1 MSRGWETRMTDE
13 RVIFRGSPSQWEN
26 FGVFLVAGLL
36 GGLVFPLF
44 WAAWRWLETRCT
56 RYEVTSERISYEYG
70 VLSKRVEEVELY
82 RVKDTAFDQPF
93 WLRLVGLGHVVLR
106 SSDRSDPVLVL
117 RALRDGRALREN
129 LRGAIE
135 KIREKKGVRELDV

>member
-1 MSRGWETRMTDE
+1 MPDE
-13 RVIFRGSPSQWEN
+13 RPIFQGSPSQWEN
-26 FGVFLVAGLL
+26 FGTFLVAS
-36 GGLVFPLF
+36 LF
-44 WAAWRWLETRCT
+44 WLLIPWAVWRYLVTRCT

-70 VLSKRVEEVELY
+70 VLSKRVEEIELY
-82 RVKDTAFDQPF
+82 RVKDTGFDQPF

-135 KIREKKGVRELDV
+135 KIRETKGVRELDV

>member
-1 MSRGWETRMTDE
+1 MSDE
-13 RVIFRGSPSQWEN
+13 RTLFRGSPSQWEN
-26 FGVFLVAGLL
+26 FNVFVLALL
-36 GGLVFPLF
+36 FGALVFPLF

-56 RYEVTSERISYEYG
+56 RYEVTSERVSHEFG
-70 VLSKRVEEVELY
+70 VLSKRIEEIELY
-82 RVKDTAFDQPF
+82 RIKDTAFEQPF

-106 SSDRSDPVLVL
+106 SSDRSDPEFRL

-135 KIREKKGVRELDV
+135 KVREKKGVREIDV

>member
-1 MSRGWETRMTDE
+1 MPDE
-13 RVIFRGSPSQWEN
+13 RLIFRGSPSQWEN
-26 FGVFLVAGLL
+26 FGVFVAAS
-36 GGLVFPLF
+36 LF
-44 WAAWRWLETRCT
+44 WILIPLAVWRWLSTRCT

-70 VLSKRVEEVELY
+70 VLSKRVEEIELY
-82 RVKDTAFDQPF
+82 RVKDTGFDQPF

-135 KIREKKGVRELDV
+135 KIRETKGVRELDV

>member
-1 MSRGWETRMTDE
+1 MSEE
-13 RVIFRGSPSQWEN
+13 RVVFRGSPSQWEN
-26 FGVFLVAGLL
+26 LGIFLLASMLWIVIPFAI
-36 GGLVFPLF
+36 
-44 WAAWRWLETRCT
+44 WRWLETRST
-56 RYEVTSERISYEYG
+56 RYEVTSERISHEFG

-117 RALRDGRALREN
+117 RAVRDGRALREN
-129 LRGAIE
+129 I
-135 KIREKKGVRELDV
+135 

>member
-1 MSRGWETRMTDE
+1 MPDE
-13 RVIFRGSPSQWEN
+13 RLIFRGSPSQWEN
-26 FGVFLVAGLL
+26 FGVFLVAGLF
-36 GGLVFPLF
+36 GALVFPLF
-44 WAAWRWLETRCT
+44 WALWRWLETRST
-56 RYEVTSERISYEYG
+56 RYEVTSERISHEFG

-117 RALRDGRALREN
+117 RAVRDGRALREN
-129 LRGAIE
+129 IRGAIE
-135 KIREKKGVRELDV
+135 KIREKKGVREIDV